1 MSSISLPWRG
11 ARMHIVHTESIG
23 ALGGQSLRLIDEA
36 RLLVER
42 RGHRCTVIGPQGS
55 GFEAAARAR
64 IAFVPFRFHGGSVH
78 PLDLAKALRIL
89 RDLAPDVVHTHSS
102 SDSWTFGLAARF
114 LSIPIVRGRHIAKP
128 IPSSMFGRLV
138 YTRLADAFTVSG
150 RTIGR
155 ILVDAGVADP
165 ERVFDTPAG
174 VDLARFDPS
183 RKDVAGVR
191 RELGIPPGAR
201 VVGTACNLR
210 LMKGIDTLVD
220 AHAALLDAGAP
231 DLWLVHAGGGGPTVL
246 AELSGKATRQVL
258 FLGFRNDIERVLG
271 ALDLF
276 VLASRASEGVP
287 QAILQSMALRI
298 PVLATRVGGI
308 PDVVEDGSTGF
319 LVERDD
325 AVTLAARMTEILGM
339 PASALETILDRARR
353 MIVEEH
359 TLERV
364 VESYE
369 RAYDVVTR

>member
-1 MSSISLPWRG
+1 
-11 ARMHIVHTESIG
+11 MHIVHTESIG

-55 GFEAAARAR
+55 GFESAARSR
-64 IAFVPFRFHGGSVH
+64 IDFVPFRFHGGSVH
-78 PLDLAKALRIL
+78 PLDLAKALRLL

-102 SDSWTFGLAARF
+102 SDSWTFGLAARL

-128 IPSSMFGRLV
+128 IPNSMFGRLV

-174 VDLARFDPS
+174 VDLERFDPS
-183 RKDVAGVR
+183 RNDRAGVR
-191 RELGIPPGAR
+191 RELGIPAGAR

-220 AHAALLDAGAP
+220 AHAALLDAGAS
-231 DLWLVHAGGGGPTVL
+231 DLWLVHAGGGGPSVL
-246 AELSGKATRQVL
+246 AELSEKAKRQVL

-287 QAILQSMALRI
+287 QAILQAMALRI

-325 AVTLAARMTEILGM
+325 AVTLAARISEILGM
-339 PASALETILDRARR
+339 PAGALEPILERARR
-353 MIVEEH
+353 KIVEEH